1 MRAFIETNFKM
12 IDING
17 DGLVSKPEFVFNCIN
32 RIAVDNVK
40 VVEDAFDSLLSVSVT
55 QSIFLEIFYLLSVCA
70 YNRMMTDVVVALHCR
85 VTKSFMLNIW
95 ATLTRNTRVFTCSD
109 RSKPIKNIQTLNTH
123 TYFHC
128 ITHTYTHKHTHLTK
142 L

>member
-40 VVEDAFDSLLSVSVT
+40 VVEDAFDSLLSVSVSET
-55 QSIFLEIFYLLSVCA
+55 VSIYLFCVLIF
-70 YNRMMTDVVVALHCR
+70 
-85 VTKSFMLNIW
+85 
-95 ATLTRNTRVFTCSD
+95 CSN
-109 RSKPIKNIQTLNTH
+109 KIG
-123 TYFHC
+123 
-128 ITHTYTHKHTHLTK
+128 
-142 L
+142 